1 MELLTPDAVDAVLDY
16 ALDYNDASE
25 YVKSI
30 IKHDEAIRSRL
41 IELIIFD
48 HPELIVAK
56 SRIAEAAEAI
66 LSELA
71 GGIKPM
77 EG

>member
-25 YVKSI
+25 YIKKIV
-30 IKHDEAIRSRL
+30 KHDAAIRSRL
-41 IELIIFD
+41 IELIIFCQ
-48 HPELIVAK
+48 PELIFAK
-56 SRIAEAAEAI
+56 SRIAEAAEAV
-66 LSELA
+66 LSEA
-71 GGIKPM
+71 YGGIRPM